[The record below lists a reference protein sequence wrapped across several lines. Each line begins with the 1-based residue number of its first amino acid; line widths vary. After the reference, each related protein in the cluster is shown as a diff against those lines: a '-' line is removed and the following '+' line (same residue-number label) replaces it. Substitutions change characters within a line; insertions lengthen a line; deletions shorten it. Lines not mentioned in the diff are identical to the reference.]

1 MKRIITLICLLTA
14 FVAAVQAQEKPDTE
28 KMLKERMDNMRQ
40 NLSLSSSESKSFYT
54 AYEQFL
60 RSEIKYHETFRTNM
74 EKNGI
79 KQCVCMNKESYA
91 NLTDKQM
98 TYMQDQKFEL
108 RKNMLNLEST
118 FYKKLKA
125 ILTPRHIQDF
135 YRIDEQYR
143 RDLVNKVKCQKNNTQ
158 TEKETYINSGKK
170 KR

>member
-1 MKRIITLICLLTA
+1 MKRIIALVCLLTA
-14 FVAAVQAQEKPDTE
+14 FAAAVQAQEKPDTG
-28 KMLKERMDNMRQ
+28 KMVKERMDNMRQ
-40 NLSLSSSESKSFYT
+40 NLSLSPSESKSFYT

-60 RSEIKYHETFRTNM
+60 HSEIKYHETFRTNM

-79 KQCVCMNKESYA
+79 KQCVCQNKESYA
-91 NLTDKQM
+91 SLTDKQM

-118 FYKKLKA
+118 FYKKLKT
-125 ILTPRHIQDF
+125 ILSPRHIQDF

-143 RDLVNKVKCQKNNTQ
+143 RDLVNKMKCQKSTSQ
-158 TEKETYINSGKK
+158 AEKDTYINSGKK

>member
-14 FVAAVQAQEKPDTE
+14 FVASVQAQEKPDTE
-28 KMLKERMDNMRQ
+28 KMLKERMDNMHQ

-79 KQCVCMNKESYA
+79 KQCVCLNKESYA
-91 NLTDKQM
+91 NMTDKQM

-108 RKNMLNLEST
+108 RKNMLNLESS
-118 FYKKLKA
+118 FYKKLKT
-125 ILTPRHIQDF
+125 ILSPRHIQDF

-143 RDLVNKVKCQKNNTQ
+143 RDLVNKVKCQKNSQ
-158 TEKETYINSGKK
+158 TEKETFINSGKK